1 MLTLKNFLRREL
13 EKQRVVL
20 FYWLPVALACGIGC
34 YLSLRQ
40 EPAPNLFIAMALL
53 GGISYL
59 GYHFQICSLA
69 PFFLLLAVF
78 CLGFFAVAGKAHYV
92 AAPTLTYRFY
102 GEIEGRIIG
111 VDRARSGAVR
121 VTLDQVELENISK
134 SNTPHKVRLSISD
147 APAAQ
152 LLTPQGRLKTKGSLM
167 PPPGPS
173 EPGGFDFRRYA
184 WFRGLGAVG
193 YTREGVQITSG
204 PSSGIFT
211 RLFDKR
217 MALSA
222 RIKAGVSQVASGPA
236 AAIITGDRSS
246 LTRAQL
252 QDLRRS
258 NLAHL
263 LAISGLHVALLTG
276 VVFGFFRRLCLLN
289 TNAFLHFNAKKI
301 AAGLAILIG
310 LYYLLISGAAV
321 STQRAFIMVSIVMLG
336 VFFDRRALSLHSIAL
351 AALVILAWRPEDVSS
366 AGFQMSFAATIA
378 LVTVFQRTPA
388 LPGFSRWR
396 QLPVISL
403 VLSSLVAGLATAP
416 FSAAHFNQ
424 VSHYG
429 LLANILSLPVM
440 GFLVAPS
447 AVLAMMLMPFG
458 AEAVGLWGVDLGL
471 RWILTV
477 AHFFAQP
484 ASAVTFVTEPDAWI
498 LPLFSASCAWIIL
511 WRGWGKGLGVLGVVA
526 ALMGWHGSDRP
537 DILIAEDGVLVGL
550 LLPEGRALSKPSGG
564 TFSARIWA
572 QNDGR
577 PMPREKA
584 YALWKDRKGDLY
596 HHWSKKMKGLEITC
610 GQGEIHILAQQR
622 RISGEC
628 WHLSHRNI
636 KRNGA
641 TAIWLDKQGKP
652 AKIRHINS
660 GFARLWSKHR

>member
-1 MLTLKNFLRREL
+1 M
-13 EKQRVVL
+13 
-20 FYWLPVALACGIGC
+20 
-34 YLSLRQ
+34 S
-40 EPAPNLFIAMALL
+40 
-53 GGISYL
+53 
-59 GYHFQICSLA
+59 
-69 PFFLLLAVF
+69 
-78 CLGFFAVAGKAHYV
+78 
-92 AAPTLTYRFY
+92 
-102 GEIEGRIIG
+102 
-111 VDRARSGAVR
+111 
-121 VTLDQVELENISK
+121 
-134 SNTPHKVRLSISD
+134 
-147 APAAQ
+147 
-152 LLTPQGRLKTKGSLM
+152 
-167 PPPGPS
+167 PPGPS

-378 LVTVFQRTPA
+378 LVTVFQRIPA
-388 LPGFSRWR
+388 LPRFSRLR
-396 QLPVISL
+396 QMPVISL
-403 VLSSLVAGLATAP
+403 ILSSLVAGLATAP

-511 WRGWGKGLGVLGVVA
+511 WRGWGKG
-526 ALMGWHGSDRP
+526 GWSFRRCRGFNGLAWKRSARYFDRRRW
-537 DILIAEDGVLVGL
+537 
-550 LLPEGRALSKPSGG
+550 RACRPSFAGG
-564 TFSARIWA
+564 TGTFQAKWWNLFDPYMGAKRWTADAARKSLCIVERSKR
-572 QNDGR
+572 R
-577 PMPREKA
+577 PLSPLVEKNERIRNYVRPRRNTYFGAATPHK
-584 YALWKDRKGDLY
+584 RG
-596 HHWSKKMKGLEITC
+596 M
-610 GQGEIHILAQQR
+610 LA
-622 RISGEC
+622 SV
-628 WHLSHRNI
+628 S
-636 KRNGA
+636 
-641 TAIWLDKQGKP
+641 
-652 AKIRHINS
+652 S
-660 GFARLWSKHR
+660 

>member
-1 MLTLKNFLRREL
+1 MRTGKATGCF
-13 EKQRVVL
+13 VL
-20 FYWLPVALACGIGC
+20 LAAGCLGLWDWMLPVASPGARAKFIYCDGVARGSF
-34 YLSLRQ
+34 LSGLSFSNMR
-40 EPAPNLFIAMALL
+40 L
-53 GGISYL
+53 G
-59 GYHFQICSLA
+59 
-69 PFFLLLAVF
+69 AVF
-78 CLGFFAVAGKAHYV
+78 PFVGGVLPWFFAVAGKAYYV
-92 AAPTLTYRFY
+92 AASTLTYRFY

-121 VTLDQVELENISK
+121 VTLDQVELKNISK
-134 SNTPHKVRLSISD
+134 SNTPHKVRLSING
-147 APAAQ
+147 ARAAQ
-152 LLTPQGRLKTKGSLM
+152 LLTPQGRLKTKGFLM
-167 PPPGPS
+167 LPPAPS
-173 EPGGFDFRRYA
+173 EPGGVDFRRYA

-193 YTREGVQITSG
+193 YTREGVHITSG
-204 PSSGIFT
+204 PSSGIFM
-211 RLFDKR
+211 RLFDRR

-222 RIKAGVSQVASGPA
+222 RIKAGISKAASGPA

-289 TNAFLHFNAKKI
+289 ANAFLHFNAKKI
-301 AAGLAILIG
+301 AACFAILIG
-310 LYYLLISGAAV
+310 FYYLMISGAAV

-336 VFFDRRALSLHSIAL
+336 VFFDRRALSLHSVAL

-378 LVTVFQRTPA
+378 LVSVFQRIPA
-388 LPGFSRWR
+388 LPRFSRLR
-396 QLPVISL
+396 RMPVISL
-403 VLSSLVAGLATAP
+403 ILSSLVAGLATAP

-440 GFLVAPS
+440 SFLVAPS

-471 RWILTV
+471 RWILAV
-477 AHFFAQP
+477 AHFFAPP
-484 ASAVTFVTEPDAWI
+484 ASAETFVIKPAAWI
-498 LPLFSASCAWIIL
+498 LPVLSASFVWIIL
-511 WRGWGKGLGVLGVVA
+511 WRGWGKGLGIVGVVVA
-526 ALMGWHGSDRP
+526 FMGWHGSVRP
-537 DILIAEDGVLVGL
+537 DILIAKDGVLVGL
-550 LLPEGRALSKPSGG
+550 LLPEGRALSKPNGG
-564 TFSARIWA
+564 TFSAGIWA
-572 QNDGR
+572 QNDGL

-584 YALWKDRKGDLY
+584 YALWQDRKIDLY
-596 HHWSKKMKGLEITC
+596 HHWSKNKKGLEIAC
-610 GQGEIHILAQQR
+610 VPGELHIVAQKR
-622 RISGEC
+622 AISGEC
-628 WHLSHRNI
+628 WHLSHHII

-641 TAIWLDKQGKP
+641 TAIWLDHQGKP

-660 GFARLWSKHR
+660 EFTRLWSKQR

>member
-1 MLTLKNFLRREL
+1 MLTLKNFLRCEL

-20 FYWLPVALACGIGC
+20 FYWLPVALASGIGC
-34 YLSLRQ
+34 YLSLRH
-40 EPAPNLFIAMALL
+40 EPAPNLFVAMALL
-53 GGISYL
+53 GGVFYL
-59 GYHFQICSLA
+59 GYHFQTCSLA

-78 CLGFFAVAGKAHYV
+78 CLGFFVVAGKAYYV

-134 SNTPHKVRLSISD
+134 SNTPQKVRLSINGG
-147 APAAQ
+147 PAAQ
-152 LLTPQGRLKTKGSLM
+152 LLTPQGRLKTKGFLM
-167 PPPGPS
+167 PPPAPS

-193 YTREGVQITSG
+193 YTREGVHITSG
-204 PSSGIFT
+204 PSSGIFM
-211 RLFDKR
+211 RLFDRR

-222 RIKAGVSQVASGPA
+222 RIKAGVSEAASGPA

-252 QDLRRS
+252 RDLRRS

-289 TNAFLHFNAKKI
+289 ANAFLHLNANKI
-301 AAGLAILIG
+301 AAGFAILIG
-310 LYYLLISGAAV
+310 FYYVMISGAAV

-336 VFFDRRALSLHSIAL
+336 VFFDRRALSLHSVAL

-378 LVTVFQRTPA
+378 LVSVFQRIPA
-388 LPGFSRWR
+388 LSRFSRLR
-396 QLPVISL
+396 RMPVISL
-403 VLSSLVAGLATAP
+403 ILSSLVAGLATAP

-440 GFLVAPS
+440 SFLVAPS

-471 RWILTV
+471 RWILAV

-484 ASAVTFVTEPDAWI
+484 ASAVTFVIKPAAWI
-498 LPLFSASCAWIIL
+498 LPVLSASFVWIIL
-511 WRGWGKGLGVLGVVA
+511 WRGWGKGLGIVGVVVA
-526 ALMGWHGSDRP
+526 FIGWHASVRP
-537 DILIAEDGVLVGL
+537 DILIAKDGVLVGL
-550 LLPEGRALSKPSGG
+550 LLPEGRALSKPNGG
-564 TFSARIWA
+564 TFSAGIWA
-572 QNDGR
+572 QNDGL

-584 YALWKDRKGDLY
+584 YALWQDRKIDLY
-596 HHWSKKMKGLEITC
+596 HHWSKKKKGLEIAC
-610 GQGEIHILAQQR
+610 VPGELHIVAQKR
-622 RISGEC
+622 PISGEC
-628 WHLSHRNI
+628 WHLSHHII

-641 TAIWLDKQGKP
+641 TAIWLDHQGKP

-660 GFARLWSKHR
+660 EFTRLWSKQR

>member
-1 MLTLKNFLRREL
+1 M
-13 EKQRVVL
+13 Q
-20 FYWLPVALACGIGC
+20 
-34 YLSLRQ
+34 
-40 EPAPNLFIAMALL
+40 L
-53 GGISYL
+53 G
-59 GYHFQICSLA
+59 A
-69 PFFLLLAVF
+69 VFLLLAVF
-78 CLGFFAVAGKAHYV
+78 CLGIFAVAGKAYYV
-92 AAPTLTYRFY
+92 AAPSLTYRFY

-121 VTLDQVELENISK
+121 LTLDQVELENISK
-134 SNTPHKVRLSISD
+134 SNTPQKVRFSISSG
-147 APAAQ
+147 PAAHF
-152 LLTPQGRLKTKGSLM
+152 LTPQGRLKTKGFLM

-173 EPGGFDFRRYA
+173 EPGEFDFQRHA

-193 YTREGVQITSG
+193 YTREGVHITSG

-211 RLFDKR
+211 RLFDRR

-222 RIKAGVSQVASGPA
+222 RIKAGVSEAASGPA

-276 VVFGFFRRLCLLN
+276 VVFGVFRRLCLLN
-289 TNAFLHFNAKKI
+289 ANAFLHFNAKKI
-301 AAGLAILIG
+301 AAGFAILIG
-310 LYYLLISGAAV
+310 FYYVMISGAAV

-336 VFFDRRALSLHSIAL
+336 VFFDRRALSLHSVAL
-351 AALVILAWRPEDVSS
+351 AALVILAWRPEDLSS

-378 LVTVFQRTPA
+378 LVTVFQRIPT
-388 LPGFSRWR
+388 LPGF
-396 QLPVISL
+396 SL

-440 GFLVAPS
+440 GFLVVPS

-471 RWILTV
+471 RWILAV

-484 ASAVTFVTEPDAWI
+484 ASAVTFVAEPDAWI
-498 LPLFSASCAWIIL
+498 LPLFSASCACIIL

-526 ALMGWHGSDRP
+526 VLIGWHESDRP
-537 DILIAEDGVLVGL
+537 DILIAKNGVLVGL
-550 LLPEGRALSKPSGG
+550 LLPEGRALSKPNGG

-596 HHWSKKMKGLEITC
+596 HHWAKKMKGLEIMC
-610 GQGEIHILAQQR
+610 SQGEIHILAQQR

-636 KRNGA
+636 KRNGP

-660 GFARLWSKHR
+660 GFTRLWSKHR

>member
-1 MLTLKNFLRREL
+1 
-13 EKQRVVL
+13 
-20 FYWLPVALACGIGC
+20 
-34 YLSLRQ
+34 
-40 EPAPNLFIAMALL
+40 
-53 GGISYL
+53 
-59 GYHFQICSLA
+59 
-69 PFFLLLAVF
+69 
-78 CLGFFAVAGKAHYV
+78 
-92 AAPTLTYRFY
+92 
-102 GEIEGRIIG
+102 
-111 VDRARSGAVR
+111 
-121 VTLDQVELENISK
+121 
-134 SNTPHKVRLSISD
+134 
-147 APAAQ
+147 
-152 LLTPQGRLKTKGSLM
+152 
-167 PPPGPS
+167 
-173 EPGGFDFRRYA
+173 
-184 WFRGLGAVG
+184 
-193 YTREGVQITSG
+193 
-204 PSSGIFT
+204 
-211 RLFDKR
+211 

-276 VVFGFFRRLCLLN
+276 LVFGFFRRLCLLN
-289 TNAFLHFNAKKI
+289 TNAFLHFSAKKI
-301 AAGLAILIG
+301 AAGLAILVG

-378 LVTVFQRTPA
+378 LVTVFQRIPT

-396 QLPVISL
+396 RMPVISL

-471 RWILTV
+471 RWILAV

-484 ASAVTFVTEPDAWI
+484 ASAVTFVAEPDAWI

-526 ALMGWHGSDRP
+526 VLIGWHESDRP
-537 DILIAEDGVLVGL
+537 DILIAKNGVLVGL
-550 LLPEGRALSKPSGG
+550 LLPEGRALSKPNGG

-596 HHWSKKMKGLEITC
+596 HHWAKKMKGLEIMC
-610 GQGEIHILAQQR
+610 SQGEIHILAQQR

-636 KRNGA
+636 KRNGP

-660 GFARLWSKHR
+660 GFTRLWSKHR

>member
-1 MLTLKNFLRREL
+1 MLMLKNFLRCEL

-20 FYWLPVALACGIGC
+20 FYWLPVALASGIGC

-40 EPAPNLFIAMALL
+40 EPAPNLFVAMALL
-53 GGISYL
+53 GGVFYL
-59 GYHFQICSLA
+59 GYHFQTCSLA

-78 CLGFFAVAGKAHYV
+78 CFGFFAVAGKAYYV

-121 VTLDQVELENISK
+121 VTLDQVELKNISK
-134 SNTPHKVRLSISD
+134 SNTPHKVRLSING
-147 APAAQ
+147 ARAAQ
-152 LLTPQGRLKTKGSLM
+152 LLTPQGRLKTKGFLM

-193 YTREGVQITSG
+193 YTREGVHITSG

-211 RLFDKR
+211 RLFDRR

-222 RIKAGVSQVASGPA
+222 RIKAGVSEAASGPA

-252 QDLRRS
+252 RDLRRS

-289 TNAFLHFNAKKI
+289 ANAFLHLNAKKI
-301 AAGLAILIG
+301 AAGFAILIG
-310 LYYLLISGAAV
+310 FYYVMISGAAV

-336 VFFDRRALSLHSIAL
+336 VFFDRRALSLHSVAL

-378 LVTVFQRTPA
+378 LVTVFQRIPA
-388 LPGFSRWR
+388 LPRFSRWR
-396 QLPVISL
+396 RMPVISL
-403 VLSSLVAGLATAP
+403 ILSSLVAGLATAP

-440 GFLVAPS
+440 SFLVAPS

-471 RWILTV
+471 RWILAV

-526 ALMGWHGSDRP
+526 ALMGWHVSDRP
-537 DILIAEDGVLVGL
+537 DILIAKDGVLVGL
-550 LLPEGRALSKPSGG
+550 LLPEGRALSKPNGG
-564 TFSARIWA
+564 TFSAGIWA
-572 QNDGR
+572 QNDGL

-584 YALWKDRKGDLY
+584 YALWQDRKIDLY
-596 HHWSKKMKGLEITC
+596 HHWSKKKKGLEIAC
-610 GQGEIHILAQQR
+610 VPGELHIVAQKR
-622 RISGEC
+622 PISGEC
-628 WHLSHRNI
+628 WHLSHHII

-641 TAIWLDKQGKP
+641 TAIWLDHQGKP

-660 GFARLWSKHR
+660 EFTRLWSKQR

>member
-1 MLTLKNFLRREL
+1 MLTLKNFLRCEL

-20 FYWLPVALACGIGC
+20 FYWLPVALASGIGC
-34 YLSLRQ
+34 YLSLRH
-40 EPAPNLFIAMALL
+40 EPAPNLFVAMALL
-53 GGISYL
+53 GGVFYL
-59 GYHFQICSLA
+59 GYHFQTCSLA

-78 CLGFFAVAGKAHYV
+78 CLGFFAVAGKAYYV

-134 SNTPHKVRLSISD
+134 SNTPQKVRLSINGG
-147 APAAQ
+147 PAAQ
-152 LLTPQGRLKTKGSLM
+152 LLTPQGRLKTKGFLM
-167 PPPGPS
+167 PPPAPS

-193 YTREGVQITSG
+193 YTREGVHITSG
-204 PSSGIFT
+204 PSSGIFM
-211 RLFDKR
+211 RLFDRR

-222 RIKAGVSQVASGPA
+222 RIKAGVSEAASGPA

-252 QDLRRS
+252 RDLRRS

-289 TNAFLHFNAKKI
+289 ANALLHFNAKKI
-301 AAGLAILIG
+301 AAGFAILIG
-310 LYYLLISGAAV
+310 FYYVMISGAAV

-336 VFFDRRALSLHSIAL
+336 VFFDRRALSLHSVAL

-378 LVTVFQRTPA
+378 LVSVFQRIPA
-388 LPGFSRWR
+388 LPRFSRLR
-396 QLPVISL
+396 RMPVISL
-403 VLSSLVAGLATAP
+403 ILSSLVAGLATAP

-440 GFLVAPS
+440 SFLVAPS

-471 RWILTV
+471 RWILAV

-484 ASAVTFVTEPDAWI
+484 ASAVTFV
-498 LPLFSASCAWIIL
+498 
-511 WRGWGKGLGVLGVVA
+511 
-526 ALMGWHGSDRP
+526 
-537 DILIAEDGVLVGL
+537 
-550 LLPEGRALSKPSGG
+550 
-564 TFSARIWA
+564 
-572 QNDGR
+572 
-577 PMPREKA
+577 
-584 YALWKDRKGDLY
+584 
-596 HHWSKKMKGLEITC
+596 
-610 GQGEIHILAQQR
+610 
-622 RISGEC
+622 
-628 WHLSHRNI
+628 
-636 KRNGA
+636 
-641 TAIWLDKQGKP
+641 
-652 AKIRHINS
+652 
-660 GFARLWSKHR
+660 

>member
-1 MLTLKNFLRREL
+1 MLMLKNFLRCEL

-53 GGISYL
+53 GGVFYL
-59 GYHFQICSLA
+59 GYHFQTCGLA

-78 CLGFFAVAGKAHYV
+78 CLGFFVVAGKAYYV

-134 SNTPHKVRLSISD
+134 SNTPHKVRLSING

-152 LLTPQGRLKTKGSLM
+152 LLTPQGRLKTKGFLM

-193 YTREGVQITSG
+193 YTREGVHITSG
-204 PSSGIFT
+204 PSSGIFM
-211 RLFDKR
+211 RLFDRR

-222 RIKAGVSQVASGPA
+222 RIKAGVSEAASGPA

-289 TNAFLHFNAKKI
+289 ANAFLHFNAKKI
-301 AAGLAILIG
+301 AAGFAILIG
-310 LYYLLISGAAV
+310 FYYLMISGAAV

-336 VFFDRRALSLHSIAL
+336 VFFDRRALSLHSVAL

-378 LVTVFQRTPA
+378 LVTVFQRIPA

-396 QLPVISL
+396 RMPVISL

-447 AVLAMMLMPFG
+447 AVLAMMFMPFG

-471 RWILTV
+471 RWILAV

-484 ASAVTFVTEPDAWI
+484 ASAVTFVIAPAAWI
-498 LPLFSASCAWIIL
+498 LPVFSASFAWIIL
-511 WRGWGKGLGVLGVVA
+511 WRGWGKGLGVLGVVVA
-526 ALMGWHGSDRP
+526 FLGWHGSARP
-537 DILIAEDGVLVGL
+537 DILIAKDGVLVGL
-550 LLPEGRALSKPSGG
+550 LLPEGRALSKPNGG
-564 TFSARIWA
+564 TFSAGIWA
-572 QNDGR
+572 QNDGL

-584 YALWKDRKGDLY
+584 YALWEDRKIDLY
-596 HHWSKKMKGLEITC
+596 HHWSKKKKGLEIACTP
-610 GQGEIHILAQQR
+610 GEMHIVAQKR

-628 WHLSHRNI
+628 WHLSHHII

-660 GFARLWSKHR
+660 GFTRLWSQPR

>member
-1 MLTLKNFLRREL
+1 MLTLKNFLRCEL

-20 FYWLPVALACGIGC
+20 FYWLPVALASGIGC
-34 YLSLRQ
+34 YLSLRH
-40 EPAPNLFIAMALL
+40 EPAPNLFVAMALL
-53 GGISYL
+53 GGVFYL
-59 GYHFQICSLA
+59 GYHFQTCSLA

-78 CLGFFAVAGKAHYV
+78 CLGFFAVAGKAYYV

-134 SNTPHKVRLSISD
+134 SNTPQKVRLSINGG
-147 APAAQ
+147 PAAQ
-152 LLTPQGRLKTKGSLM
+152 LLTPQGRLKTKGFLM
-167 PPPGPS
+167 PPPAPS
-173 EPGGFDFRRYA
+173 EPGGFDFLRYA

-193 YTREGVQITSG
+193 YTREGVHITSG
-204 PSSGIFT
+204 PSSGIFM
-211 RLFDKR
+211 RLFDRR

-222 RIKAGVSQVASGPA
+222 RIKAGVSEAASGPA

-252 QDLRRS
+252 RDLRRS

-289 TNAFLHFNAKKI
+289 ANAFLHLNAKKI
-301 AAGLAILIG
+301 AAGFAILIG
-310 LYYLLISGAAV
+310 FYYVMISGAAV

-336 VFFDRRALSLHSIAL
+336 VFFDRRALSLHSVAL

-378 LVTVFQRTPA
+378 LVTVFQRIPA
-388 LPGFSRWR
+388 LPRFSRLR
-396 QLPVISL
+396 RMPVISL
-403 VLSSLVAGLATAP
+403 ILSSLVAGLATAP

-440 GFLVAPS
+440 SFLVAPS

-471 RWILTV
+471 RWILAV

-484 ASAVTFVTEPDAWI
+484 ASAVTFVIKPAAWI
-498 LPLFSASCAWIIL
+498 LPVFSASFVWIIL
-511 WRGWGKGLGVLGVVA
+511 WRGWGKGLGIVGVVVA
-526 ALMGWHGSDRP
+526 FMGWHGSVRP
-537 DILIAEDGVLVGL
+537 DILIAKDGVLVGL
-550 LLPEGRALSKPSGG
+550 LLPEGRALSKPNGG
-564 TFSARIWA
+564 TFSAGIWA
-572 QNDGR
+572 QNDGL

-584 YALWKDRKGDLY
+584 YALWQDRKIDLY
-596 HHWSKKMKGLEITC
+596 HHWSKNKKGLEIAC
-610 GQGEIHILAQQR
+610 VPGELHIVAQKR
-622 RISGEC
+622 PISGEC
-628 WHLSHRNI
+628 WHLSHHII

-641 TAIWLDKQGKP
+641 TAIWLDHQGKP

-660 GFARLWSKHR
+660 EFTRLWSKQR

>member
-1 MLTLKNFLRREL
+1 MRTGKATGCL
-13 EKQRVVL
+13 VL
-20 FYWLPVALACGIGC
+20 LATGCLDQWDWMVPVASSGA
-34 YLSLRQ
+34 R
-40 EPAPNLFIAMALL
+40 AKFICFDGVAR
-53 GGISYL
+53 GVFYL
-59 GYHFQICSLA
+59 GYHFQTCSLA

-78 CLGFFAVAGKAHYV
+78 CLGFFAVAGKAYYV

-121 VTLDQVELENISK
+121 LTLDQVELENISK
-134 SNTPHKVRLSISD
+134 SNTPQKVRFSISSG
-147 APAAQ
+147 PAAH
-152 LLTPQGRLKTKGSLM
+152 LLTPQGRLKTKGFLM

-193 YTREGVQITSG
+193 YTREGVHITSG

-211 RLFDKR
+211 RLFDRR

-222 RIKAGVSQVASGPA
+222 RIKAGVSEAASGPA

-276 VVFGFFRRLCLLN
+276 VVFGVFRRLCLLN
-289 TNAFLHFNAKKI
+289 ANAFLHFNAKKI
-301 AAGLAILIG
+301 AAGFAILIG
-310 LYYLLISGAAV
+310 FYYVMISGAAV

-336 VFFDRRALSLHSIAL
+336 VFFDRRALSLHSVAL

-378 LVTVFQRTPA
+378 LVTVFQRIPA
-388 LPGFSRWR
+388 LPRFSRLR
-396 QLPVISL
+396 RMPVISL
-403 VLSSLVAGLATAP
+403 ILSSLVAGLATAP

-458 AEAVGLWGVDLGL
+458 AEVVGLWGVDLGL
-471 RWILTV
+471 RWILAV

-484 ASAVTFVTEPDAWI
+484 ASAVIFVIKPAAWI

-511 WRGWGKGLGVLGVVA
+511 WRGG
-526 ALMGWHGSDRP
+526 
-537 DILIAEDGVLVGL
+537 
-550 LLPEGRALSKPSGG
+550 GR
-564 TFSARIWA
+564 
-572 QNDGR
+572 
-577 PMPREKA
+577 
-584 YALWKDRKGDLY
+584 
-596 HHWSKKMKGLEITC
+596 GLE
-610 GQGEIHILAQQR
+610 
-622 RISGEC
+622 
-628 WHLSHRNI
+628 
-636 KRNGA
+636 
-641 TAIWLDKQGKP
+641 
-652 AKIRHINS
+652 
-660 GFARLWSKHR
+660 F